1 DAATNAFR
9 PAGRDLPADPD
20 DVLIRANGDLW
31 WIDLLKAVHGP
42 HATFP
47 IRSSSYP
54 GRDPRHLV
62 EDARGGLWVVDFE
75 SGLFRLG
82 DTGGFVHEPGLDDK
96 GSGVAVDAER
106 GRTWLLHYTKG
117 LVLKVDGAPPHPF
130 DLSDLEYM
138 RDLMLDPDGSVW
150 VAGWNKLLHL
160 RDTPQGWKRN
170 ELIAR

>member
-1 DAATNAFR
+1 LHEPSRDAHQYKVVTDPRGTLLAFRGPRPQGYDAATNAFR

-96 GSGVAVDAER
+96 GSGVAVDAE
-106 GRTWLLHYTKG
+106 
-117 LVLKVDGAPPHPF
+117 
-130 DLSDLEYM
+130 
-138 RDLMLDPDGSVW
+138 
-150 VAGWNKLLHL
+150 
-160 RDTPQGWKRN
+160 
-170 ELIAR
+170 